1 MPDKAHASG
10 LTVVFLVPEQ
20 VFVPKQ
26 SQKSLLGSM
35 DDIPIAQRDLPNSSP
50 RRSPWLIGV
59 GVVLGGGAIA
69 AGLIFWISQQPQ
81 PTVTAPDSVESPAAP
96 PPVENI
102 LGHLPYEEANPE
114 ELTAITADG
123 SIRLRS
129 AAAQRWIEMVDAARQ
144 EGITL
149 AALSGYRT
157 AEEQD
162 YLFFEVKEQRNQPP
176 SERAE
181 VSAPP
186 GFSEHHTGYAI
197 DIGDGND
204 PSSYLTVEFEN
215 TPAFQ
220 WLATNAARF
229 GFELSFPPDNPQG
242 IAYEPWH
249 WRFVGDSDSLET
261 FYRAQNL
268 PQSPASP

>member
-1 MPDKAHASG
+1 
-10 LTVVFLVPEQ
+10 
-20 VFVPKQ
+20 
-26 SQKSLLGSM
+26 M

-50 RRSPWLIGV
+50 RRSPWLILV

-69 AGLIFWISQQPQ
+69 AGLAFWTMQQPQ
-81 PTVTAPDSVESPAAP
+81 PTATESEPIEAADPPD
-96 PPVENI
+96 PVENI
-102 LGHLPYEEANPE
+102 LGHLPYEEANPDD
-114 ELTAITADG
+114 LTAITADG
-123 SIRLRS
+123 SIRLRP
-129 AAAQRWIEMVDAARQ
+129 AAADRWVEMVDAARRD
-144 EGITL
+144 GITL

-157 AEEQD
+157 EAEQD

-197 DIGDGND
+197 DIGDANRPD
-204 PSSYLTVEFEN
+204 THLTVDFEN
-215 TPAFQ
+215 TPGFQ
-220 WLATNAARF
+220 WLDTNSARF

>member
-1 MPDKAHASG
+1 
-10 LTVVFLVPEQ
+10 
-20 VFVPKQ
+20 
-26 SQKSLLGSM
+26 M
-35 DDIPIAQRDLPNSSP
+35 DDIPIAQRDLPTTSS
-50 RRSPWLIGV
+50 RRSPWLIGL
-59 GVVLGGGAIA
+59 GIVLTGGAIA
-69 AGLIFWISQQPQ
+69 AGLAFWTVQQSR
-81 PTVTAPDSVESPAAP
+81 PTATEVEPVESVNAS

-114 ELTAITADG
+114 DLTAITADG
-123 SIRLRS
+123 AIRLRP
-129 AAAQRWIEMVDAARQ
+129 AAAERWIEMVEAARRD
-144 EGITL
+144 GITL

-157 AEEQD
+157 ETEQD

-197 DIGDGND
+197 DIGDANR
-204 PSSYLTVEFEN
+204 SSTHLTVEFEN
-215 TPAFQ
+215 TPGFQ
-220 WLATNAARF
+220 WLETNAARF

-268 PQSPASP
+268 PQSSSNP